1 MLLLLAIE
9 VGGWSLVSY
18 PRVRSAMIEGANP
31 VAQVGYVLASPLQ
44 FVWLLANDLWT
55 NGALYL
61 QTWIADFGYR
71 LWSIP
76 LPTFI
81 FFGFAIVASL
91 FIPSAT
97 KDPTRYTRLGLAAV
111 FVASYL
117 FTASVFY
124 VAFNP
129 VAAQTLSGIHG
140 RHLLGTM
147 AVMALAFVGLVSP
160 FQTNWTRWAVVGA
173 IAGLLFFV
181 GGAVLSYHVACGSQ
195 FFQRGLCYQPY
206 YKNWAPNE
214 NLSRPLN
221 ASLELSQEIIP
232 ECQGMTEVRV
242 WMGAAPETSGAIT
255 FSIVDTS
262 RSVLLAKKTVAN
274 TVLLEAGWQRLEFD
288 PEWDSEGRLYLLS
301 LRGEQ
306 EGLGP
311 QVGLTIRPENPI
323 VRFWA
328 NGEESDV
335 DLFFQYG
342 CLAGLERVLR

>member
-1 MLLLLAIE
+1 
-9 VGGWSLVSY
+9 
-18 PRVRSAMIEGANP
+18 
-31 VAQVGYVLASPLQ
+31 
-44 FVWLLANDLWT
+44 
-55 NGALYL
+55 
-61 QTWIADFGYR
+61 
-71 LWSIP
+71 
-76 LPTFI
+76 
-81 FFGFAIVASL
+81 
-91 FIPSAT
+91 
-97 KDPTRYTRLGLAAV
+97 
-111 FVASYL
+111 
-117 FTASVFY
+117 
-124 VAFNP
+124 
-129 VAAQTLSGIHG
+129 
-140 RHLLGTM
+140 
-147 AVMALAFVGLVSP
+147 MALAFVGLVSP